1 MSEFAEKSWSFQKW
15 RDLLFSN
22 FGEVVSVCKGR
33 HEFNRKIGNGR
44 KQVKIFPAG
53 RDPMILL
60 RKTSFHGSIQKKKV
74 VLCYRCK
81 IRYMHGKSCHEATLS
96 PEDCSM
102 SFIEQNATP
111 QENLAVEPASG
122 GRI

>member
-1 MSEFAEKSWSFQKW
+1 M
-15 RDLLFSN
+15 
-22 FGEVVSVCKGR
+22 SVCKGR

-44 KQVKIFPAG
+44 KQVQIFPGG

-81 IRYMHGKSCHEATLS
+81 IRYILGKSCPEATLS
-96 PEDCSM
+96 PEDSSM

-111 QENLAVEPASG
+111 QENLAVEPASS